1 MSYNLITL
9 LGLAAAQSNTK
20 VKEIEATV
28 KSLRQALEETEHKF
42 LDQLNKEKKLEE
54 QRNKDNVSVMAYLQR
69 FNNCLDRSHITST
82 KSSLI
87 YTSHQV
93 Y

>member
-1 MSYNLITL
+1 MIL

-54 QRNKDNVSVMAYLQR
+54 QRNKDNVMAYH
-69 FNNCLDRSHITST
+69 FNNCFRDRSHITQI
-82 KSSLI
+82 SLF